1 MILLTFFLAMVV
13 LMLGVF
19 IFSGVLEYGRRDRMS
34 PIAMR
39 MNMLL
44 AMSIPFSLEIAL
56 EMLTKSKSLSLLL
69 VFVLV
74 PMSVILRQGVT
85 GLLTLAELMLSS
97 LMNAAMAAMMLG
109 MLEPAVIGVLLSGM
123 MVVLG
128 SVAIAMVNQ
137 VGIKRSADG

>member
-1 MILLTFFLAMVV
+1 MTFFLAMVV

-19 IFSGVLEYGRRDRMS
+19 IFSGVFEYGRRDRMS

-123 MVVLG
+123 IVVLG

-137 VGIKRSADG
+137 IDIKRSADW

>member
-19 IFSGVLEYGRRDRMS
+19 IFSGVFEYGRRDRMS

-123 MVVLG
+123 IVVLG
-128 SVAIAMVNQ
+128 SVAIAMGNQ
-137 VGIKRSADG
+137 IDIKRSADW

>member
-97 LMNAAMAAMMLG
+97 LMNAAMAAMILG

-123 MVVLG
+123 IVVLG

-137 VGIKRSADG
+137 IDIKRSADG

>member
-19 IFSGVLEYGRRDRMS
+19 IFSGVFEYGRRDRMS

-56 EMLTKSKSLSLLL
+56 EMLTKNKSLSLLL

-123 MVVLG
+123 IVVLG
-128 SVAIAMVNQ
+128 SVALAMGNQ
-137 VGIKRSADG
+137 IDIKRSADG

>member
-1 MILLTFFLAMVV
+1 MVV
-13 LMLGVF
+13 LMLGIF
-19 IFSGVLEYGRRDRMS
+19 IFSGVLEYGQRDRMS
-34 PIAMR
+34 AIAMR

-56 EMLTKSKSLSLLL
+56 EILTKSKALSLLL

-97 LMNAAMAAMMLG
+97 LMNAAMATMMLG
-109 MLEPAVIGVLLSGM
+109 MLEPAVIGVLLLGM

-128 SVAIAMVNQ
+128 SVALAMVNQ
-137 VGIKRSADG
+137 IVIKRSADG

>member
-56 EMLTKSKSLSLLL
+56 EILTKSKSLSLLL

-123 MVVLG
+123 IVVLG

-137 VGIKRSADG
+137 IDIKRSADG

>member
-1 MILLTFFLAMVV
+1 MVV

-19 IFSGVLEYGRRDRMS
+19 IFSGVFEYGRRDRMS

-56 EMLTKSKSLSLLL
+56 EMLTKSKPLSLLL

-123 MVVLG
+123 IVVLG
-128 SVAIAMVNQ
+128 SVAIAMGNQ
-137 VGIKRSADG
+137 IDIKRSADW